1 MELFGFKI
9 EKADKKE
16 EEKNLQGIV
25 PDTKLDGATE
35 VASTQGAGGIYGQYG
50 ASYVD
55 LEGTAKSEA
64 DLVTRYRNMSLQAE
78 CDQAIEDIINQ
89 SVVLD
94 GKEPPVD
101 LSLDKL
107 KVSAGLKKKIKE
119 EFDNILTMLD
129 FGNRGHEIYRRW
141 YVDGRIY
148 YQIVIDEKK
157 PREGIKQLRYI
168 DPRKI
173 RKIRKQQKKRDKKS
187 GATLYTGAE
196 EFYYFNA
203 SGFLSNNSQGIKIAP
218 GSICHIGSGLVDAT
232 NKLSLGYLHKAI
244 KPLNQLRMLED
255 ALVIYRLSRAPERR
269 IFYIDV
275 GNLPKM
281 KAEQY
286 LRDMMIKHKNKTV
299 YDASTG
305 EIRDD
310 RKFMTMLEDFWLP
323 RREGGRGTEITT
335 LPGGQNLGE
344 MDDVEYFKKKL
355 YKALNVPIGRMES
368 EQNFNIGRTSEIT
381 RDELKF
387 TKFVYRLRNK
397 FCELF
402 DSLLETQLILKGIAT
417 SADFQEMK
425 NDFMF
430 DFASD
435 SHFEELKHSELMTER
450 LRLLGEVDPLVGKY
464 FSTHWIR
471 KNVLRMTDEDIESMK
486 EEMEQEAAE
495 NPEDQ
500 ELEQQA
506 ADETQPSGNTDPEPV
521 QQEEEFKP
529 NPVMS
534 EEEKNLVKRMTKLME
549 DTATDFAEGKDE

>member
-203 SGFLSNNSQGIKIAP
+203 SGFF
-218 GSICHIGSGLVDAT
+218 
-232 NKLSLGYLHKAI
+232 SL
-244 KPLNQLRMLED
+244 
-255 ALVIYRLSRAPERR
+255 
-269 IFYIDV
+269 
-275 GNLPKM
+275 
-281 KAEQY
+281 
-286 LRDMMIKHKNKTV
+286 
-299 YDASTG
+299 
-305 EIRDD
+305 
-310 RKFMTMLEDFWLP
+310 
-323 RREGGRGTEITT
+323 
-335 LPGGQNLGE
+335 
-344 MDDVEYFKKKL
+344 
-355 YKALNVPIGRMES
+355 
-368 EQNFNIGRTSEIT
+368 
-381 RDELKF
+381 
-387 TKFVYRLRNK
+387 
-397 FCELF
+397 
-402 DSLLETQLILKGIAT
+402 
-417 SADFQEMK
+417 
-425 NDFMF
+425 
-430 DFASD
+430 
-435 SHFEELKHSELMTER
+435 
-450 LRLLGEVDPLVGKY
+450 
-464 FSTHWIR
+464 
-471 KNVLRMTDEDIESMK
+471 
-486 EEMEQEAAE
+486 
-495 NPEDQ
+495 
-500 ELEQQA
+500 
-506 ADETQPSGNTDPEPV
+506 
-521 QQEEEFKP
+521 
-529 NPVMS
+529 
-534 EEEKNLVKRMTKLME
+534 
-549 DTATDFAEGKDE
+549 

>member
-1 MELFGFKI
+1 MEFFGFKI
-9 EKADKKE
+9 EKANQKKD
-16 EEKNLQGIV
+16 EKDLQAIV

-35 VASTQGAGGIYGQYG
+35 VAHGGIYGQYG
-50 ASYVD
+50 GTYVD
-55 LEGTAKSEA
+55 VEGTAKSEA
-64 DLVTRYRNMSLQAE
+64 DLVTKYREMSLQSE
-78 CDQAIEDIINQ
+78 CDAAVEDIVNQ
-89 SVVLD
+89 SIVLD
-94 GKEPPVD
+94 GAEPAVQI
-101 LSLDKL
+101 SLDKAKISNSL
-107 KVSAGLKKKIKE
+107 KNKITE
-119 EFDNILTMLD
+119 EFHSLLTLLD
-129 FGNRGHEIYRRW
+129 FNNIGHEIFRRF
-141 YVDGRIY
+141 YVDGRLY

-157 PREGIKQLRYI
+157 HREGIKQLRYI

-173 RKIRKQQKKRDKKS
+173 RKFRKENKQKDKKS

-196 EFYYFNA
+196 EFYYYNPK
-203 SGFLSNNSQGIKIAP
+203 GIINNTSTGVRIAP
-218 GSICHIGSGLVDAT
+218 GSICHVTSGLIDQA
-232 NKLSLGYLHKAI
+232 NKLSLGHLHKAM

-355 YKALNVPIGRMES
+355 YRALNVPIGRMES
-368 EQNFNIGRTSEIT
+368 EQNFNIGRSSEIT

-387 TKFVYRLRNK
+387 TKFIYRLRNR
-397 FCELF
+397 FAILF
-402 DSLLETQLILKGIAT
+402 DNLLETQLILKGIAS
-417 SADFQEMK
+417 SADFQDLK
-425 NDFMF
+425 NDIHYT
-430 DFASD
+430 FASD
-435 SHFEELKHSELMTER
+435 SHFEELKQSELMTER

-464 FSTHWIR
+464 FSTSWIR
-471 KNVLRMTDEDIESMK
+471 KNVLRMSDEDIEVMK
-486 EEMEQEAAE
+486 AEMEQEAAE
-495 NPEDQ
+495 NPEDD

>member
-1 MELFGFKI
+1 MEFFGFKI
-9 EKADKKE
+9 EKADQKK
-16 EEKNLQGIV
+16 EEKNLQAIV

-35 VASTQGAGGIYGQYG
+35 VAHGGIYGQYG
-50 ASYVD
+50 GTYVD
-55 LEGTAKSEA
+55 VEGTAKSEA
-64 DLVTRYRNMSLQAE
+64 DLVTKYREMSLQSE
-78 CDQAIEDIINQ
+78 CDSAIDDIVNQ
-89 SVVLD
+89 SIVLD
-94 GKEPPVD
+94 GVEPAVQI
-101 LSLDKL
+101 SLDKAKISNPL
-107 KVSAGLKKKIKE
+107 KNKITD
-119 EFDNILTMLD
+119 EFNHLLSLLD
-129 FGNRGHEIYRRW
+129 FNNIGHEIFRRF
-141 YVDGRIY
+141 YVDGRLY

-157 PREGIKQLRYI
+157 HREGIKQLRYI

-173 RKIRKQQKKRDKKS
+173 KKLRKENKEKDKKT
-187 GATLYTGAE
+187 GATLYKGAE
-196 EFYYFNA
+196 EFYYYNPK
-203 SGFLSNNSQGIKIAP
+203 GLVNNPNTGVKIAP
-218 GSICHIGSGLVDAT
+218 SSICHINSGLIDQA
-232 NKLSLGYLHKAI
+232 NKLSLGYLHKAM

-486 EEMEQEAAE
+486 QEMEQEAAE

-506 ADETQPSGNTDPEPV
+506 ADDAQQSGDTDPEPV
-521 QQEEEFKP
+521 QQEEDFKP

-534 EEEKNLVKRMTKLME
+534 EEEKALVAKMTKLME